1 MVKHRINT
9 KSNKNKNKN
18 IFGECCN
25 VFFTN
30 QMLLLMRQSNEDKPF
45 KDINTQ
51 YTTTVIGLMLLN
63 ALILITLSDA
73 AELHNA

>member
-1 MVKHRINT
+1 
-9 KSNKNKNKN
+9 
-18 IFGECCN
+18 
-25 VFFTN
+25 
-30 QMLLLMRQSNEDKPF
+30 MLLLMRQSNEDKPF